1 MKFHVN
7 NEGNVNPCFAT
18 VKPCQFSDSAHF
30 DNEEDARKF
39 YEASNETVSSISV
52 KPSSSLSAYVEEV
65 EVQPQKWGSYYGSEI
80 DESVISRHLDS
91 WRNHVGHEEAK
102 LMEEAKAVRDGE
114 NRYHMTVITP
124 QEVKKVG
131 KKLAESAFK
140 DISVGVRL
148 GGIGTAS
155 DGDKEAWFVVA
166 KCPEADRIRED
177 LGLPAKDFHVT
188 IGFKKS
194 DVFSVF
200 KDENTIVLS

>member
-7 NEGNVNPCFAT
+7 SEGNVNPCSAT
-18 VKPCQFSDSAHF
+18 VNPCQFGDSAHF
-30 DNEEDARKF
+30 DNKDDARRF
-39 YEASNETVSSISV
+39 YEDSNKTVSSVSG
-52 KPSSSLSAYVEEV
+52 KSSSLSAYVEEV
-65 EVQPQKWGSYYGSEI
+65 KIQPQKWGSYYGSEI
-80 DESVISRHLDS
+80 DESVIRRHLDS
-91 WRNHVGHEEAK
+91 WRNLVGHEEAK
-102 LMEEAKAVRDGE
+102 LMEETKAVRDGE
-114 NRYHMTVITP
+114 NHYHMTVLTP
-124 QEVKKVG
+124 QEVRQVG

-166 KCPEADRIRED
+166 RCPEADRIREE
-177 LGLPAKDFHVT
+177 LGLPPKDFHVT